1 MPRKKIEGRPTRNKF
16 GGFARNLHL
25 NERDPNYVYR
35 VFNDQDDRI
44 QLAEANGYEVVHSEQ
59 ELGDPKAGN
68 ATKLGSAVTKP
79 VGGGMT
85 GVLMRIPKDEYEAAK
100 KIKAAYVDRSEEAL
114 DKSKAEGH
122 YGKLDKSSEL
132 RR

>member
-1 MPRKKIEGRPTRNKF
+1 MPKKKIEGRPTRNKF
-16 GGFARNLHL
+16 GGFARNLTV
-25 NERDPNYVYR
+25 NDRDPNYVYR
-35 VFNDQDDRI
+35 VINDQDGRI
-44 QLAEANGYEVVHSEQ
+44 ALAQANGYEIVQSEQ

-85 GVLMRIPKDEYEAAK
+85 GVLMRIPKDEYDAAQK
-100 KIKAAYVDRSEEAL
+100 MKAAAIDRSEEAL
-114 DKSKAEGH
+114 DQSKAEGH
-122 YGKLDKSSEL
+122 YGKFVKSSEL

>member
-1 MPRKKIEGRPTRNKF
+1 MPKKKIEGRPTRNKF
-16 GGFARNLHL
+16 GGFARNLHV

-35 VFNDQDDRI
+35 VFNDVDDRI

-59 ELGDPKAGN
+59 ELGDPKAGT
-68 ATKLGSAVTKP
+68 ATKIGSAVTKP
-79 VGGGMT
+79 VGGGTT
-85 GVLMRIPKDEYEAAK
+85 GVLMRIPKDEYDAAQ
-100 KIKAAYVDRSEEAL
+100 KIKAEYVDRSEEAL
-114 DKSKAEGH
+114 DKSKSEGH